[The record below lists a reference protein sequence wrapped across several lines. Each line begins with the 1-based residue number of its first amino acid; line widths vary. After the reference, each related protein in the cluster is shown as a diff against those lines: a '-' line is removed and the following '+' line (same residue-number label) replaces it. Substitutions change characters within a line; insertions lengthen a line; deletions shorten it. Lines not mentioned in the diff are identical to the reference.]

1 MSHKYTVTQ
10 SAHYLKVSE
19 AFVQTM
25 VAKGRLEPDA
35 DGLFEQKQLD
45 ALATLIKK
53 LKGEGIAAMVASVD
67 QHL

>member
-19 AFVQTM
+19 AFVHTM